1 MDVFGYGA
9 TTGWTDVL
17 WAPAAALELMLSSSI
32 WAQDINLAVGRH
44 FKRLSRIVTELQGK
58 FPDCEFDLYTRLDA
72 RIRG

>member
-1 MDVFGYGA
+1 MGVSGYGA